1 MKFFTI
7 LLLLIGIVTF
17 NSCKKETVV
26 VAPIL
31 AEEEV
36 VLDTTAE
43 VIATVWMYYDETYC
57 YDPWGHFDVLE
68 QEKKVNIEN
77 YFNDLNVEV
86 FEIEISEENLPD
98 DCFSCGCHSGFTI
111 KCRILPEDVNSL
123 INEEFYQ

>member
-1 MKFFTI
+1 MKFLTI
-7 LLLLIGIVTF
+7 IIVLIGITAF

-26 VAPIL
+26 ISPVQTVEPVVA
-31 AEEEV
+31 
-36 VLDTTAE
+36 DTTAE
-43 VIATVWMYYDETYC
+43 EVDTVWMYYDETYC

-111 KCRILPEDVNSL
+111 KCRILLEGVNVL